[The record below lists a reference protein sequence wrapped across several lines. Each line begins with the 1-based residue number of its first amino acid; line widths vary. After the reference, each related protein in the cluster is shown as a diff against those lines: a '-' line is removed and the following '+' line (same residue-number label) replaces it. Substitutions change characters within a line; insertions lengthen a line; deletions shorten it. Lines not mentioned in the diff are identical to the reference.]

1 MDEGRFLI
9 SAPMDL
15 EIATRLSRSRSIAS
29 KQSCPVPRRALLAGF
44 AGLGASAFL
53 MGGYPAMA
61 TVEQNTLKRRGIGL
75 RASASDPERASSGF
89 TLFAPHF
96 VENRTVYLIDLEG
109 NVVHTWEL
117 PYAPGLSGYLTERGT
132 LFFNGRTSED
142 SFLSRF
148 PFKGGVVL
156 EADWNGK
163 VLWEV
168 RHPDHHHHGILLR
181 NGNVLLHCMAQVPD
195 DIARRV
201 KGGMVEKE
209 MASGAYAPRA
219 QGEAGKMYSDYL
231 AEVTRTG
238 ETVWQW
244 RTWEHLDPE
253 ADGIAEV
260 QAPRTLWAQG
270 NSVQELPD
278 GDILASYRPTS
289 TVIRI
294 SRKTGKILWKLG
306 PPTVAGQHA
315 PTLLANGNILI
326 FDNGVHRVDDSLPYS
341 RVIEVNPATNEIVWK
356 YQDKPTWNFFSPRMG
371 MAQRLPNGNTLIT
384 ESSFGRFFEVTKE
397 GEIVW
402 EYVNPFF
409 GKPFFGGPPTSESNQ
424 VFRALRYTADD
435 IAKARAAG

>member
-1 MDEGRFLI
+1 MIGQLPFSLQRRTLLTGVVVLAT
-9 SAPMDL
+9 SAITGSN
-15 EIATRLSRSRSIAS
+15 E
-29 KQSCPVPRRALLAGF
+29 
-44 AGLGASAFL
+44 
-53 MGGYPAMA
+53 AMA
-61 TVEQNTLKRRGIGL
+61 AIEQNTLKRRGVGL
-75 RASASDPERASSGF
+75 RACDPQRAALGF

-96 VENRTVYLIDLEG
+96 VENRNVYLIDLQG
-109 NVVHTWEL
+109 DIVHTWRM
-117 PYAPGLSGYLTERGT
+117 PYPPGLSGYLTERGT
-132 LFFNGRTSED
+132 LFYNGRTPEE

-181 NGNVLLHCMAQVPD
+181 NGNVLLHCMGEVPD

-201 KGGMVEKE
+201 SGGMEE
-209 MASGAYAPRA
+209 SSMQSGQYAARRDA
-219 QGEAGKMYSDYL
+219 DTGKMYSDYL
-231 AEVTRTG
+231 AEVTRAG
-238 ETVWQW
+238 ETVWEW
-244 RTWEHLDPE
+244 RTWEHLDPM

-270 NSVQELPD
+270 NSVCELPD

-315 PTLLANGNILI
+315 PTMLKNGNILI
-326 FDNGVHRVDDSLPYS
+326 FDNGVHRLDDAVPYS
-341 RVIEVNPATNEIVWK
+341 RAIEVNPATNEIVWK

-371 MAQRLPNGNTLIT
+371 CAQRLPNDNTLIT

-409 GKPFFGGPPTSESNQ
+409 GKPFFGGSPTSQSNQ
-424 VFRALRYTADD
+424 VFRALRYSPEEITR
-435 IAKARAAG
+435 ARRSG

>member
-1 MDEGRFLI
+1 MGQN
-9 SAPMDL
+9 AA
-15 EIATRLSRSRSIAS
+15 IAA
-29 KQSCPVPRRALLAGF
+29 
-44 AGLGASAFL
+44 
-53 MGGYPAMA
+53 
-61 TVEQNTLKRRGIGL
+61 VEQNALRRRGIGL
-75 RASASDPERASSGF
+75 RASDPERASPGF

-96 VENRTVYLIDLEG
+96 VQNRTVYLIDLQG
-109 NVVHTWEL
+109 NVVHTWEM
-117 PYAPGLSGYLTERGT
+117 PYPPGLSGYLTERGT
-132 LFFNGRTSED
+132 LFFNGRTPD
-142 SFLSRF
+142 DTPLSRF

-181 NGNVLLHCMAQVPD
+181 NGNVLLHCLGQVPD

-201 KGGMVEKE
+201 KGGMVERE
-209 MASGAYAPRA
+209 MDSGQYASRA

-231 AEVTRTG
+231 AEMTRAG

-253 ADGIAEV
+253 ADGIVEV

-278 GDILASYRPTS
+278 GDVLASYRPTS

-326 FDNGVHRVDDSLPYS
+326 FDNGVHRLDDSVPYS

-371 MAQRLPNGNTLIT
+371 LAQRLQNGNTLIT

-402 EYVNPFF
+402 EYVNPYF

-424 VFRALRYTADD
+424 VFRAIRYTAEEV
-435 IAKARAAG
+435 ARARAAS